1 MQTTTQ
7 PTIGQIEE
15 AQWIASARRGDLEAF
30 NWLILQYQD
39 SLFNIAVRMLGDED
53 LAADAVQ
60 EALISAYR
68 SLHTF
73 SGGSLR
79 AWLSRTVINKCYD
92 EFRRTSRH
100 PTLPLLPVV
109 DGEEL
114 EERDW
119 LRDPGLPLD
128 NQMEASELND
138 AIQHC
143 LRILPLTHRS
153 VLVMVDV
160 EGMNYD
166 EAASS
171 LGIPIGTVK
180 SRLARARASLR
191 AALREFSDLLPSAFQ
206 VRLSVSI

>member
-7 PTIGQIEE
+7 SSLSQIEE
-15 AQWIASARRGDLEAF
+15 TGWIASARRGDVESF
-30 NWLILQYQD
+30 NQLILRYQD
-39 SLFNIAVRMLGDED
+39 SLFNTAVRILGDD
-53 LAADAVQ
+53 DKAADAVQ
-60 EALISAYR
+60 EAMISAWR

-73 SGGSLR
+73 SGGSFR

-92 EFRRTSRH
+92 EFRRASRH
-100 PTLPLLPVV
+100 PTLPLVPVL

-128 NQMEASELND
+128 TQMEAFELND
-138 AIQHC
+138 ALQHC
-143 LRILPLTHRS
+143 LQSLPIAHRI

-160 EGMNYD
+160 DGMNYD
-166 EAASS
+166 EAAAS

-180 SRLARARASLR
+180 SRLARARGTLR
-191 AALREFSDLLPSAFQ
+191 STLRGFSELLPSAFQ
-206 VRLSVSI
+206 MRLPVSV